1 MKSQWI
7 PKRLISGV
15 VLLALLWGGY
25 TTLATAPGER
35 GALASNGTVYYVA
48 PTGSDSN
55 PGTQDYPWQ
64 TIQKAADTLAAGD
77 TVYIK
82 AGIYEEGVS
91 PQNSG
96 SADAYIVYAAYPGD
110 TVTLNGA
117 GVTLPEWNG
126 LFNLVGQD
134 YIRVSGLR
142 VINAG
147 PGPHNPGILVEDA
160 SYVLIEHN
168 YVYNSSD
175 SGVIVWNSD
184 NVIVAHN
191 EIEGACYGGY
201 NEGISVGRTD
211 TFEVKYNHVHHSIK
225 EGIAAKD
232 GASNGKVFG
241 NHVHDTDA
249 VGIYVDAQTKYTY
262 NIEVFENVVHDIA
275 ANGFAVASEQGGS
288 LENVKLYNNVAY
300 HNKWVGFDVS
310 SCCIALHPMSNVQI
324 INNTSYD
331 NGWDSW
337 GGGIALD
344 NPQAEGIVIRNNICS
359 QNLYFQIAVE
369 PSVPAQNV
377 TVDHNLIDGYRGT
390 EGEVYGDDYVT
401 GDPMFVHAA
410 GGDFHLQP
418 GSPAIDKGSST
429 DAPTRD
435 FEGHARPHGAGYDI
449 GADEY
454 IVFNNFVYLPVILRD
469 YVP

>member
-1 MKSQWI
+1 MKPQWI
-7 PKRLISGV
+7 LNLLIGGV
-15 VLLALLWGGY
+15 VWLALGWGGY
-25 TTLATAPGER
+25 TFPAPVPGER
-35 GALASNGTVYYVA
+35 GTSVSTGTVYYVA

-55 PGTQDYPWQ
+55 PGTQGNPWQ
-64 TIQKAADTLAAGD
+64 TIQKAADTLTAGD
-77 TVYIK
+77 TVYIRTGFYK
-82 AGIYEEGVS
+82 EGVT

-96 SADAYIVYAAYPGD
+96 SAGNYIVYAAYPGD
-110 TVTLNGA
+110 TVTIDGA
-117 GVTLPEWNG
+117 SVTLPEWNG

-134 YIRVSGLR
+134 YIRVAGLR

-147 PGPHNPGILVEDA
+147 PGPHNPGILVEDSA
-160 SYVLIEHN
+160 NIIIEHN

-175 SGVIVWNSD
+175 SGIAVWSSDHVIIAS
-184 NVIVAHN
+184 N

-211 TFEVKYNHVHHSIK
+211 TFEVRYNHVHHSIK
-225 EGIAAKD
+225 EGVCAKD
-232 GASNGKVFG
+232 GSSNGKVFG

-249 VGIYVDAQTKYTY
+249 VGIYVDAQTEYTY
-262 NIEVFENVVHDIA
+262 NIDVFENVVHDIA

-300 HNKWVGFDVS
+300 HNKWVGFQVS
-310 SCCIALHPMSNVQI
+310 SCCIADHPISNVQI
-324 INNTSYD
+324 INNTAYD

-344 NPQAEGIVIRNNICS
+344 NPQAEGVVIRNNICS
-359 QNLYFQIAVE
+359 QNLYFQIAVD
-369 PSVPAQNV
+369 PTVPAQNV

-390 EGEVYGDDYVT
+390 EGEIYGNNYVT
-401 GDPMFVHAA
+401 GNPMFVSAA
-410 GGDFHLQP
+410 GGNFHLQQ
-418 GSPAIDKGSST
+418 GSPAIDNGSAT
-429 DAPTRD
+429 DAPPTD
-435 FEGHARPHGAGYDI
+435 FDGHARPQGAGYDI

-454 IVFNNFVYLPVILRD
+454 IVFTDFVYLPVIFRD

>member
-1 MKSQWI
+1 
-7 PKRLISGV
+7 
-15 VLLALLWGGY
+15 LLALLWGGY
-25 TTLATAPGER
+25 TALATAPGER

-55 PGTQDYPWQ
+55 PGTQDYPWR

-82 AGIYEEGVS
+82 AGIYEGGVS

-96 SADAYIVYAAYPGD
+96 SADNYIVYAAYPGD
-110 TVTLNGA
+110 TVTIDGVS
-117 GVTLPEWNG
+117 VTLPEWNG

-160 SYVLIEHN
+160 SHIIIEHN

-175 SGVIVWNSD
+175 SGIMVWNSN
-184 NVIVAHN
+184 NVTVAQN

-211 TFEVKYNHVHHSIK
+211 TFEVRYNHVHHSIK
-225 EGIAAKD
+225 EGVCAKD
-232 GASNGKVFG
+232 GSSNGKVFG

-249 VGIYVDAQTKYTY
+249 VGIYVDAQTEYTY

-300 HNKWVGFDVS
+300 HNKWVGFQVS
-310 SCCIALHPMSNVQI
+310 SCCIAHHPISNVQI

-331 NGWDSW
+331 NGWDPW

-359 QNLYFQIAVE
+359 QNLYFQIAVD
-369 PSVPAQNV
+369 PSVPVQNV

-390 EGEVYGDDYVT
+390 EGETYGDDYVT
-401 GDPMFVHAA
+401 GDPMFVHAT
-410 GGDFHLQP
+410 GGDFHLQQ
-418 GSPAIDKGSST
+418 GSPAIDNGSST
-429 DAPTRD
+429 DAPTSD

-454 IVFNNFVYLPVILRD
+454 IVFTDFVYLPIIFRD
-469 YVP
+469 